1 MWMLLVLAGALGLG
15 LTTGVPERTA
25 RLAVVFLVIV
35 VAVYEALRYG
45 LI

>member
-15 LTTGVPERTA
+15 LATGLPERNA
-25 RLAVVFLVIV
+25 RLAVVSLVIV
-35 VAVYEALRYG
+35 VAVYEAFRYG

>member
-15 LTTGVPERTA
+15 LATGVPERTA
-25 RLAVVFLVIV
+25 RLAVVSLVIV
-35 VAVYEALRYG
+35 VVLYETLRYG